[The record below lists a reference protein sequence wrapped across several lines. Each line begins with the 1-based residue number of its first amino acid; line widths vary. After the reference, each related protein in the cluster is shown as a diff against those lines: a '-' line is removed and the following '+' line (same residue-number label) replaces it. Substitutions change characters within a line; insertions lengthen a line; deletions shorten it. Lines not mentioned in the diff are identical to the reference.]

1 MVRLKVVDEVTS
13 GGIESICV
21 SAPLDKAISYFE
33 KKGYNL
39 ISLRD
44 NAILRM
50 QEGVNSFV
58 SRNGNFTR
66 EGILYDPRKGT
77 FITKISPLIEHAEEA
92 IQEQRGR
99 VEYYL
104 TDEQVEEALENA
116 VQIKQRSSNFIPTNR
131 FGCYSI
137 TARVFGDIAK
147 EYGNFLR
154 EAGIKEMP
162 CVPYHDKGIMDYARQ
177 MWFAPVSS
185 NGRSELG
192 PSPSRMPR
200 VSYKNKI
207 RGVKK

>member
-1 MVRLKVVDEVTS
+1 MIRLKVLDEVTS

-21 SAPLDKAISYFE
+21 SAPLDKAIKYFD
-33 KKGYNL
+33 KKGHQI

-58 SRNGNFTR
+58 SKNGNFTR
-66 EGILYDPRKGT
+66 EGVLYVPGKGT
-77 FITKISPLIEHAEEA
+77 FITKISPLIKHAEEA
-92 IQEQRGR
+92 IHEQRGG

-104 TDEQVEEALENA
+104 TDKQVEEALENA

-131 FGCYSI
+131 FGCYSV
-137 TARVFGDIAK
+137 TARVFGNIAK

-162 CVPYHDKGIMDYARQ
+162 CVPYHDKGMDYARQ

-192 PSPSRMPR
+192 SSPSRILR

-207 RGVKK
+207 RGVRK